1 VELPQTPSLRGVDRL
16 HGTPGSFEVFVCRD
30 CGSGRTL
37 PYVPPESLGAL
48 YPADYNAY
56 ALPANVLLRL
66 LATGLF
72 ELRYRNALRSEPL
85 RRLASARPG
94 RLLDVGSG
102 RGDLGLVLQRR
113 GWRVVGLEPSERAC
127 SEARQ
132 RGVPTEMGT
141 LTEAPMLEP
150 PFDAIVFNHSLEH
163 VVEPL
168 ADLGRARELTSD
180 DGLLLVLVPNFGSWQ
195 RRRFGTYWFHLDL
208 PRHRSH
214 FTGAGLTRLF
224 ERAGLTTVAVG
235 SATSADGLPM
245 SLQYKAFGRRRL
257 DHGAGRYGALAA
269 TLALL
274 PATMLANRAAGSGDI
289 LYGIARAAGT

>member
-1 VELPQTPSLRGVDRL
+1 MRRRPPPWDAGIVRGLRLRRL
-16 HGTPGSFEVFVCRD
+16 RQRPDAALRAAGLLGT
-30 CGSGRTL
+30 
-37 PYVPPESLGAL
+37 L

-56 ALPANVLLRL
+56 ALPANALLRL

-85 RRLASARPG
+85 RRLGAAGPG

-127 SEARQ
+127 IEARQ

-141 LTEAPMLEP
+141 LTEAPMLEA

-168 ADLGRARELTSD
+168 ADLGRARELISD
-180 DGLLLVLVPNFGSWQ
+180 GGLLLVLVPNFGSWQ
-195 RRRFGTYWFHLDL
+195 RRNFGTYWFHLDL

-214 FTGAGLTRLF
+214 LTATGLTRLF
-224 ERAGLTTVAVG
+224 ERAGLTTVALG
-235 SATSADGLPM
+235 TATSADGLPM
-245 SLQYKAFGRRRL
+245 SVQYKAFGRRRL
-257 DHGAGRYGALAA
+257 DHGVGRYGALAA

-274 PATMLANRAAGSGDI
+274 PATMLANRVAGSGDI
-289 LYGIARAAGT
+289 LYGIARASG